1 MSAIKYSNANFEDR
15 ENQQNDGLF
24 ATSDNPAPDLNLEG
38 LNYREACEPSLG
50 RPFDELSFPEIFDH
64 DLSTNCKF
72 CDDQFCPLYD
82 DSSLVDVSFTNY
94 DRFVVRDLDILSE
107 ASCSPPDIQLEDWF
121 KRDNP
126 RITTEPQ
133 QYASGHRNKVDD
145 CDIGRG
151 HINSINR
158 GKYQPT
164 TAKVERQVTP
174 YAKLLEGSRLE
185 RNSRVDHRQSVANA
199 RPNNDQATANK
210 RSWVCP
216 WYKKNPLK
224 YHECSKYKL
233 QRIKD
238 VKQHIWR
245 KHTKP
250 DIYCPRCFELF
261 RTAKERDE
269 HVREGGCE
277 SKAGPEFEG
286 ISEDQKKE
294 LAQPQRGK
302 NDVEQWNCI
311 WKILFPQT
319 CPPKSPYLG
328 NGWEESL
335 PLLRNFWSNNQQKI
349 LIEALKI
356 SLPRHEAQNIQLVVD
371 KIFDLFEAESLCW
384 VADSDIPLENV
395 PSKVKHEELS
405 KPGMSHDIAPSK
417 VS

>member
-1 MSAIKYSNANFEDR
+1 MTLAGDASREMFDIGGWTQCEPEPEVAGDSDMMDYDYINVSELIDLDLPLILDR

-199 RPNNDQATANK
+199 RP
-210 RSWVCP
+210 
-216 WYKKNPLK
+216 
-224 YHECSKYKL
+224 
-233 QRIKD
+233 
-238 VKQHIWR
+238 
-245 KHTKP
+245 
-250 DIYCPRCFELF
+250 
-261 RTAKERDE
+261 
-269 HVREGGCE
+269 
-277 SKAGPEFEG
+277 
-286 ISEDQKKE
+286 
-294 LAQPQRGK
+294 
-302 NDVEQWNCI
+302 
-311 WKILFPQT
+311 
-319 CPPKSPYLG
+319 
-328 NGWEESL
+328 
-335 PLLRNFWSNNQQKI
+335 
-349 LIEALKI
+349 
-356 SLPRHEAQNIQLVVD
+356 
-371 KIFDLFEAESLCW
+371 
-384 VADSDIPLENV
+384 
-395 PSKVKHEELS
+395 
-405 KPGMSHDIAPSK
+405 
-417 VS
+417 